1 MSSRFDHVIK
11 ESAKIFEVQLDEQE
25 AAVDGSAE
33 QPADIPVEPTAEPTA
48 EPTTEPTGET
58 DTEALSVNLVELA
71 RKALFVSPTSID
83 QVAIGKLSQITT
95 LENAEEMSTLI
106 QDIVGIESDV
116 EADPVINYNKSI

>member
-25 AAVDGSAE
+25 AVADETTVDATPAE
-33 QPADIPVEPTAEPTA
+33 QPVDAPVEQPAEPTGD
-48 EPTTEPTGET
+48 P

-95 LENAEEMSTLI
+95 LDNAEEISTLLH
-106 QDIVGIESDV
+106 DIVNIESDV
-116 EADPVINYNKSI
+116 EAEPVIDYNKSV

>member
-1 MSSRFDHVIK
+1 MSDRFNRVIK

-25 AAVDGSAE
+25 AVADETAVDEQPVDAPVE
-33 QPADIPVEPTAEPTA
+33 QPA
-48 EPTTEPTGET
+48 EPTGDA

-95 LENAEEMSTLI
+95 LDNAGEISTLLH
-106 QDIVGIESDV
+106 DIVNIESDV
-116 EADPVINYNKSI
+116 NADPVINYNKSV

>member
-1 MSSRFDHVIK
+1 MSSRFDRVIK

-25 AAVDGSAE
+25 AVADETTVDATPAE
-33 QPADIPVEPTAEPTA
+33 QPIEAPVEQPAEPTGD
-48 EPTTEPTGET
+48 P

-95 LENAEEMSTLI
+95 LDNAEEISTLLH
-106 QDIVGIESDV
+106 DIVNIESDV
-116 EADPVINYNKSI
+116 EAEPVIDYNKSV

>member
-1 MSSRFDHVIK
+1 MSDRFDRVIK

-25 AAVDGSAE
+25 AVADETAVDTTPTE
-33 QPADIPVEPTAEPTA
+33 QPAETPVEQPAEPT
-48 EPTTEPTGET
+48 GDT

-95 LENAEEMSTLI
+95 LDNANEISELLS
-106 QDIVGIESDV
+106 DIVNIESDV
-116 EADPVINYNKSI
+116 DADPVVNYNKSI